1 MAIEEVPGR
10 IPAETTPPPPD
21 SRAVAAGRS
30 RPRREREEEVL
41 VWPDLV
47 FIEFI
52 AAVLFTLTFIVLSVF
67 IDAPLLNRANP
78 DITPNPSKAP
88 WYFLN
93 LQEMLL
99 HMHPAWAGVLVPVIA
114 LVGLAAI
121 PYIDRSSEG
130 RGIWFGS
137 EKALRIALFTA
148 VYAVLVTYLLILF
161 DAGKFESITRW
172 FPGLGPIQEEVSVEV
187 SPGQFETATYSVDK
201 GLLSMRDLQGP
212 PSGRWEWS
220 IGKLDWPQDFDHIPL
235 LFNDVSWVPWQG
247 MAINLPV
254 TMVEQ
259 IIPIGLIFFLSVFL
273 IFLLWRIGWVRNTH
287 DVMIVLFTGFM
298 AAYLALTIAGSFFRG
313 QGQQLVPPW
322 DVKVDPG

>member
-1 MAIEEVPGR
+1 MTVEELIQRP
-10 IPAETTPPPPD
+10 PAEAAPPPSGP
-21 SRAVAAGRS
+21 RPVAGRA

-52 AAVLFTLTFIVLSVF
+52 AAVLFTLTFIVLSVL
-67 IDAPLLNRANP
+67 IDAPLLNHANP
-78 DITPNPSKAP
+78 DVTPNPSKAP

-99 HMHPAWAGVLVPVIA
+99 HMHPAWAGVLVPIIA
-114 LVGLAAI
+114 LVGLAVI
-121 PYIDRSSEG
+121 PYIDRSHEG
-130 RGIWFGS
+130 QGIWFGTQRS
-137 EKALRIALFTA
+137 VRIALFA
-148 VYAVLVTYLLILF
+148 AGYAILFTWLLILL
-161 DAGKFESITRW
+161 DAGKFESLTRW
-172 FPGLGPIQEEVSVEV
+172 FPGLAPIQEEVSVEV
-187 SPGQFETATYSVDK
+187 SPGYFETATYSVDK
-201 GLLSMRDLQGP
+201 GLLSVRDLQGP

-220 IGKLDWPQDFDHIPL
+220 IGKLDWPEDFDHIPL
-235 LFNDVSWVPWQG
+235 PFNHVSWLPWEG

-259 IIPIGLIFFLSVFL
+259 IIPLGL
-273 IFLLWRIGWVRNTH
+273 IFLLSVLLIFILWRMSWVRNAH

-298 AAYLALTIAGSFFRG
+298 AAYLALTVAGSFFRG
-313 QGQQLVPPW
+313 PGQELVPPW